1 MPDDFGYPS
10 VITNRPQT
18 HPSCHSDPV
27 KAQQGRGV
35 ALVGVKGAAGMSI
48 FIHSPIS
55 SSTVS
60 LLSPSGFNY
69 YVRRCRLFSQSD
81 ACFH

>member
-1 MPDDFGYPS
+1 MLH
-10 VITNRPQT
+10 ITTALNGSYKIEQLDICQT
-18 HPSCHSDPV
+18 ILGIPAWLQTALKHTPLGHSDPV

-55 SSTVS
+55 S
-60 LLSPSGFNY
+60 
-69 YVRRCRLFSQSD
+69 
-81 ACFH
+81 